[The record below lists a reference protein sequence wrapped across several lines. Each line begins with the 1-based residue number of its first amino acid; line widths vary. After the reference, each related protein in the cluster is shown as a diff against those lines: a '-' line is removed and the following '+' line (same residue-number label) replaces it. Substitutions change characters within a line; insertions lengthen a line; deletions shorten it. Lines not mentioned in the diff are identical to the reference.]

1 MYDFKVIKQ
10 RNLSDRNGTHC
21 SLILNRFLLQLH
33 TYMNYAII
41 PKYVMF
47 VDWPVNTL
55 FVYMPSE
62 QT

>member
-1 MYDFKVIKQ
+1 MIYLTSSWFWIDF
-10 RNLSDRNGTHC
+10 
-21 SLILNRFLLQLH
+21 
-33 TYMNYAII
+33 YYNYIHELCNNII

-62 QT
+62 QTKCTCIQKIT